1 MWNVT
6 RNVHRSRASGLM
18 DTRLDAKY
26 AAYAR
31 CDAYGPMACFVPRR
45 EKLKLLL
52 VWCTLLPLLRAV
64 VCATCIV
71 VFYFCCLLCSAL
83 PPRVGN
89 ALLLPASRVCCR
101 TVLLCCGVWR
111 LRTSYAPGCA
121 AGRDATT
128 AVFVANHVS
137 WLDILI
143 AMEQRFP
150 SFISKASVKQVP
162 LIGVIAASMQC
173 IFTEREGAGGESSAK
188 KVLGHVAR
196 RLTAP
201 ATCRPLW
208 AFPEGTTTNNMYLLP
223 FKTGAFLSGVPV
235 QPVLLHYGSSPFS
248 PAFETI
254 HVVRSLFLVLS
265 QPWVTVTVTYLPLCV
280 PTDAERAN
288 PAAFAERVRGM
299 MLAAGAE
306 WGLQASSLTL
316 ADKREY
322 HAQLLKQWEEWR
334 CSTRPGTN

>member
-1 MWNVT
+1 
-6 RNVHRSRASGLM
+6 M
-18 DTRLDAKY
+18 DTRDLDANY

-31 CDAYGPMACFVPRR
+31 CDQYGPMACSVPRV
-45 EKLKLLL
+45 EKLKLLC
-52 VWCTLLPLLRAV
+52 VWLTLLPLLRAA
-64 VCATCIV
+64 VCVLCIL
-71 VFYFCCLLCSAL
+71 VFYLCCLLCSAL
-83 PPRVGN
+83 PQRVGN
-89 ALLLPASRVCCR
+89 ALLLPASRACCR

-111 LRTSYAPGCA
+111 LKTNYVAGCA
-121 AGRDATT
+121 DGRDATT
-128 AVFVANHVS
+128 AVYVANHVS

-143 AMEQRFP
+143 AMEQRYP

-173 IFTEREGAGGESSAK
+173 IFTEREAAGGESSAK

-208 AFPEGTTTNNMYLLP
+208 AFPEGTTTNNLYLLP

-235 QPVLLHYGSSPFS
+235 QPVVLRYGTSPFS

-254 HVVRSLFLVLS
+254 HVARSLFLVLS
-265 QPWVTVTVTYLPLCV
+265 QPRISVTVTYLPLCV

-288 PAAFAERVRGM
+288 PAAFAERVRGI
-299 MLAAGAE
+299 MLETGAE

-334 CSTRPGTN
+334 SSTETK

>member
-1 MWNVT
+1 
-6 RNVHRSRASGLM
+6 M
-18 DTRLDAKY
+18 DTLDVDARY
-26 AAYAR
+26 PAYAR
-31 CDAYGPMACFVPRR
+31 CDEYGPMACSIPRR

-52 VWCTLLPLLRAV
+52 VWLTLLPLARAV

-71 VFYFCCLLCSAL
+71 VFYVCCLLCSAL

-111 LRTSYAPGCA
+111 LHTSYAPGCA
-121 AGRDATT
+121 AGRDSTT
-128 AVFVANHVS
+128 AVYVANHVS

-150 SFISKASVKQVP
+150 
-162 LIGVIAASMQC
+162 
-173 IFTEREGAGGESSAK
+173 T
-188 KVLGHVAR
+188 
-196 RLTAP
+196 
-201 ATCRPLW
+201 
-208 AFPEGTTTNNMYLLP
+208 

-254 HVVRSLFLVLS
+254 HVIRSLFLVLS

-288 PAAFAERVRGM
+288 PAAFAERVRGA

-322 HAQLLKQWEEWR
+322 HAQLLKQWDEWR
-334 CSTRPGTN
+334 RSTRPGTN